1 METEL
6 EYTLTHSYKEGMIS
20 YMKTHP
26 EEFDE
31 LIKLAISH
39 KPPYSWRA
47 AWLLWSCME
56 KNDKRVQGNI
66 KKIIDSI
73 KTRDDNHQRELF
85 KILFLMELNGKYESI
100 LFDICA
106 DTWEQ
111 ISKRP
116 AVRMNAFKI
125 IVKIAKRHP
134 ALYKEIET
142 LTQNQYMDSL
152 SPAVKKAISKM
163 IKE

>member
-66 KKIIDSI
+66 KKIIDSY
-73 KTRDDNHQRELF
+73 KN
-85 KILFLMELNGKYESI
+85 KILQM
-100 LFDICA
+100 
-106 DTWEQ
+106 
-111 ISKRP
+111 
-116 AVRMNAFKI
+116 
-125 IVKIAKRHP
+125 
-134 ALYKEIET
+134 
-142 LTQNQYMDSL
+142 
-152 SPAVKKAISKM
+152 
-163 IKE
+163 